1 MRRNETMTETR
12 TADGPVT
19 PAGLAIGQAVGQAEA
34 VLTRLLAGVL
44 AEAGATRETYLAMQR
59 LLVHNDA
66 AGRDSYVRDLS
77 DWLDLDLWSAGE
89 LAGALVA
96 EGLFALDGGTIR
108 LAPPGAELRERIRRG
123 IADLMAPVWAQ
134 LDPADVE
141 STVRTLRR
149 VTILARELRPA
160 ADGAR

>member
-1 MRRNETMTETR
+1 MRRNETMTEVR
-12 TADGPVT
+12 TEDGPAIPV
-19 PAGLAIGQAVGQAEA
+19 GLAIGQVVGQAET
-34 VLTRLLAGVL
+34 VLTKLLAGVL

-66 AGRDSYVRDLS
+66 ADRDVYVRDLS

-89 LAGALVA
+89 LADTLVA
-96 EGLFALDGGTIR
+96 EGLFTLDHETIR
-108 LAPPGAELRERIRRG
+108 LAPTGAELRERIRRG
-123 IADLMAPVWAQ
+123 IGDRMAPVWAQ

-141 STVRTLRR
+141 ITVRTLRQ
-149 VTILARELRPA
+149 VTTLARATRPA

>member
-12 TADGPVT
+12 TENGPAIPV
-19 PAGLAIGQAVGQAEA
+19 GMAIGQVVGQAET
-34 VLTRLLAGVL
+34 VLTKLLAGVL

-59 LLVHNDA
+59 LLVRGDE
-66 AGRDSYVRDLS
+66 AGRDAYVRDLG

-89 LAGALVA
+89 LANALVA
-96 EGLFALDGGTIR
+96 EGLFSLDRETIR
-108 LAPPGAELRERIRRG
+108 LTPRGAELRERIRRG
-123 IADLMAPVWAQ
+123 IGDLMAPVWEQ

-141 STVRTLRR
+141 TTVRTLRQ
-149 VTILARELRPA
+149 VTKLARDVRPA

>member
-12 TADGPVT
+12 TEGGPAIPV
-19 PAGLAIGQAVGQAEA
+19 GMAIGQVVGQAET
-34 VLTRLLAGVL
+34 VLTKLLARVL

-59 LLVHNDA
+59 LLVHGDEADHDA
-66 AGRDSYVRDLS
+66 YVRDLG

-89 LAGALVA
+89 LADSLIA
-96 EGLFALDGGTIR
+96 EGLFRLDHETIR
-108 LAPPGAELRERIRRG
+108 LAPAGAELRERIRRG
-123 IADLMAPVWAQ
+123 IGDLMAPVWEQ

-141 STVRTLRR
+141 TTVRTLRR
-149 VTILARELRPA
+149 VTTLARDLRPA

>member
-12 TADGPVT
+12 TEDGPAIPV
-19 PAGLAIGQAVGQAEA
+19 GMAIGQVVGQAET
-34 VLTRLLAGVL
+34 VLTKLLARVL

-59 LLVHNDA
+59 LMVHHDEADRDA
-66 AGRDSYVRDLS
+66 YVRDLG

-89 LAGALVA
+89 LADSLVA
-96 EGLFALDGGTIR
+96 EGLFRLDHETIR
-108 LAPPGAELRERIRRG
+108 LAPSGAELRERIRRG
-123 IADLMAPVWAQ
+123 IGDLMAPVWEQ

-141 STVRTLRR
+141 TTVRTLRR
-149 VTILARELRPA
+149 VTTLARDLRPA

>member
-12 TADGPVT
+12 SEDGPAIPV
-19 PAGLAIGQAVGQAEA
+19 GLAIGQVVGQAEA
-34 VLTRLLAGVL
+34 VLTKLLAGVL

-59 LLVHNDA
+59 LLVRGDA
-66 AGRDSYVRDLS
+66 ADRDVYVRDLS

-89 LAGALVA
+89 LANTLVA
-96 EGLFALDGGTIR
+96 AGLFTLDHETIR

-123 IADLMAPVWAQ
+123 IGDLMAPVWAQ
-134 LDPADVE
+134 VDLADVE
-141 STVRTLRR
+141 TTVRTLRQ
-149 VTILARELRPA
+149 VTTLARNLRPV

>member
-12 TADGPVT
+12 SEDGPAIPV
-19 PAGLAIGQAVGQAEA
+19 GLAIGQVVGQAEA
-34 VLTRLLAGVL
+34 VLTKLLAGVL

-59 LLVHNDA
+59 LLVRGDA
-66 AGRDSYVRDLS
+66 ADRDVYVRDLS

-89 LAGALVA
+89 LANTLVA
-96 EGLFALDGGTIR
+96 EGLFTLDHETIR

-123 IADLMAPVWAQ
+123 IGDLMAPVWAQ
-134 LDPADVE
+134 VDLADVE
-141 STVRTLRR
+141 TTVRTLRQ
-149 VTILARELRPA
+149 VTTLARNLRPV

>member
-12 TADGPVT
+12 TEGAPAIPV
-19 PAGLAIGQAVGQAEA
+19 GMAIGQVVGQAET
-34 VLTRLLAGVL
+34 VLTKLLARVL

-59 LLVHNDA
+59 LLVHGDEADRDA
-66 AGRDSYVRDLS
+66 YVRDLG

-89 LAGALVA
+89 LADSLIA
-96 EGLFALDGGTIR
+96 EGLFRLDHETIR
-108 LAPPGAELRERIRRG
+108 LAPAGAELRERIRRG
-123 IADLMAPVWAQ
+123 IGDLMAPVWEQ

-141 STVRTLRR
+141 TTVRTLRR
-149 VTILARELRPA
+149 VTTLARDLRPA

>member
-12 TADGPVT
+12 TENGPAIPV
-19 PAGLAIGQAVGQAEA
+19 GMAIGQVVGQAEA
-34 VLTRLLAGVL
+34 VLTKLLAGVL

-59 LLVHNDA
+59 LMVHHDEADRDA
-66 AGRDSYVRDLS
+66 YVRDLG

-89 LAGALVA
+89 LADSLVA
-96 EGLFALDGGTIR
+96 EGLFRLDHETIR
-108 LAPPGAELRERIRRG
+108 LAPSGAELRERIRRG
-123 IADLMAPVWAQ
+123 VGDLMAPVWEQ

-141 STVRTLRR
+141 ATVRTLRR
-149 VTILARELRPA
+149 VTTLARDLRPA

>member
-12 TADGPVT
+12 IEDGPAIPV
-19 PAGLAIGQAVGQAEA
+19 GLAIGQVVGQAET
-34 VLTRLLAGVL
+34 VLTKLLAGVL

-59 LLVHNDA
+59 LLVQNDEA
-66 AGRDSYVRDLS
+66 DRDAYVRDLG

-89 LAGALVA
+89 LANSLVA
-96 EGLFALDGGTIR
+96 EGLFRLDHETIR
-108 LAPPGAELRERIRRG
+108 LAPAGVELRERIRRG
-123 IADLMAPVWAQ
+123 IGDLMAPVWEQ

-141 STVRTLRR
+141 TTIRTLRR
-149 VTILARELRPA
+149 VTTLARDLRPA